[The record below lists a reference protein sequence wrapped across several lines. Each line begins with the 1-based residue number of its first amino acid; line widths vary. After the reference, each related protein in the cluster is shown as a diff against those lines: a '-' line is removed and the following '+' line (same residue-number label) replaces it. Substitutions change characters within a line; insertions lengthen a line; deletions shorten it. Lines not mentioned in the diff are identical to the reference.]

1 MALLALFETIALP
14 TGVLL
19 ACRRFGSRNVTPVAA
34 LPLAA
39 ALLGVIDAEPASF
52 FAMAP
57 LVGLIAAVQVERQR
71 SYGQVIA
78 AASAPGL
85 VLGLML
91 MSYIDEWVQNQDA
104 LNQALSQLEGVQS
117 PQDIEAIRVFMFTAV
132 RLLPGFSFVSILLAA
147 VLSYRLSQFVA
158 ERTGLS
164 VPPAPLMRTW
174 RLWDQLIWVL
184 IGGMGLWLI
193 GSGTVED
200 FALNLLTVMLI
211 LYAAQGV
218 SVARYAVWRM
228 GISRLVEVLFYTV
241 LLATAPLLLVGV
253 GLMDTWF
260 DWRRLA
266 HRAEPS
272 GGDSQ

>member
-14 TGVLL
+14 TAILL
-19 ACRRFGSRNVTPVAA
+19 ACRRFGSRNVAPVAV

-39 ALLGVIDAEPASF
+39 ALIGVIDAEPASF

-91 MSYIDEWVQNQDA
+91 LSYTDEWVENQDA
-104 LNQALSQLEGVQS
+104 FGPALSQLEGVQS
-117 PQDIEAIRVFMFTAV
+117 PEDVEALRVLVLTAV
-132 RLLPGFSFVSILLAA
+132 RMLPGFSFASILLAA
-147 VLSYRLSQFVA
+147 VLSYRLSQFIA

-174 RLWDQLIWVL
+174 RLWDQLIWML

-193 GSGTVED
+193 GSGTVKD
-200 FALNLLTVMLI
+200 FALNVLTVMLI

-218 SVARYAVWRM
+218 SVARHTVWRM
-228 GISRLVEVLFYTV
+228 GISRVVELLFYAV